1 MGEVFAGRYELADPI
16 GRGGVGAVWRA
27 WDHRRRRYVAA
38 KVLLQSDAHSLLR
51 FVREQALRIDHPH
64 VLAPASWAADDDKVL
79 FTMDLVAGGSLV
91 HLVGDYGPLPPVFV
105 CTLLD
110 QLLAGLAAVH
120 AEGVVHRD
128 IKPANIL
135 LEATGTARPRLRLS
149 DFGIA
154 MRLGEPRL
162 TETNL
167 VVGTPGYLAP
177 EQMMGAE
184 PDFPADL
191 FAVGLV
197 ALFLLEGA
205 KPDAKALI
213 QYFAAHGTP
222 GAPQGVPEPL
232 WQVVASLLQP
242 DPQARFRTA
251 TGARKALAAA
261 RELLPEP
268 GPDNESIE
276 IFDQLGP
283 LPPGFGPEGP
293 FKRAPGV
300 DPNRTRNG
308 ISGAGGDPR
317 FGTGDGRGGSF
328 EGSGGSGVPLR
339 GGESAGAF
347 AVGGGDGAA
356 DWRGAGTGP
365 GAGVGSGAS
374 AGPSA
379 GVGSGAGSGAG
390 VGFGAASEADGASSW
405 PGQGPSETSRPGV
418 ANEGGGASSW
428 FGKGNGVG
436 SGVGSEPGEAEGA
449 PYRPGEGSGPAPSQP
464 GEADGAPFQ
473 PGEGSGPTPSQPG
486 EASRTPYWPGEGN
499 GPAPSQPG
507 EASGTPYRPGDG
519 NGWSFQPGVPGGVP
533 SWHGEESGIP
543 PRPREASDATNQ
555 RGGTKGAPYPHGEA
569 NDAVHQPGETNRPVS
584 RPGEDSESPWLGQS
598 SAAPWPSEGNQAA
611 RPSERS
617 ESPRPGERS
626 AAPWPSEGNQAARRS
641 REGSPVSRPAEGN
654 TPPWPGEANS
664 TSWPRESN
672 PAPWPERANPP
683 SWAGEAG
690 PPPSP
695 GTDAPAAHPN
705 TGTGGT
711 DASVPST
718 APGTGSETPWPV
730 HHTAPAPTQPPSVS
744 DTGSFHLPP
753 PRPAD
758 SRSQPSTPPE
768 HQAQPHHHHPQAQGQ
783 PYRPAPAHSAYI
795 SPHDPTPPT
804 HVLPSPH
811 PHAPRFPTQAPAP
824 FPHQPHADTSTA
836 SYTAQSPQVPPP
848 APSLSRARRSSP
860 PAKVA
865 IPLLLLALACYAVG
879 FWALT
884 QI

>member
-91 HLVGDYGPLPPVFV
+91 HLVGDYGPLPPAFV

-110 QLLAGLAAVH
+110 QLLAGLAAMH

-197 ALFLLEGA
+197 ALYLLEGA

-222 GAPQGVPEPL
+222 GAPQSVPEPL

-261 RELLPEP
+261 RELLPDP
-268 GPDNESIE
+268 GPDDESIE

-283 LPPGFGPEGP
+283 LPPEFGPEGP

-300 DPNRTRNG
+300 DPSRTRNG
-308 ISGAGGDPR
+308 GSGTGGGAR
-317 FGTGDGRGGSF
+317 FGTGDGSGGSF
-328 EGSGGSGVPLR
+328 
-339 GGESAGAF
+339 
-347 AVGGGDGAA
+347 GGGGGA
-356 DWRGAGTGP
+356 
-365 GAGVGSGAS
+365 GAGVGGAR
-374 AGPSA
+374 AGFGGVARDAVAGAGAGGAAEPSA
-379 GVGSGAGSGAG
+379 GLGSGAGAGAGEVSGAG
-390 VGFGAASEADGASSW
+390 AGPGARTGDIGGADGVPSW
-405 PGQGPSETSRPGV
+405 PVQGSGMVSRPGP
-418 ANEGGGASSW
+418 AGGASSW
-428 FGKGNGVG
+428 FGAGNGVG
-436 SGVGSEPGEAEGA
+436 SPPAEAGNASSRSGDRNEQDAFHPGAES
-449 PYRPGEGSGPAPSQP
+449 RAPS
-464 GEADGAPFQ
+464 
-473 PGEGSGPTPSQPG
+473 
-486 EASRTPYWPGEGN
+486 WPGDESQAPSWPDEGN
-499 GPAPSQPG
+499 GLQSWPGPS
-507 EASGTPYRPGDG
+507 
-519 NGWSFQPGVPGGVP
+519 
-533 SWHGEESGIP
+533 
-543 PRPREASDATNQ
+543 
-555 RGGTKGAPYPHGEA
+555 GGT
-569 NDAVHQPGETNRPVS
+569 
-584 RPGEDSESPWLGQS
+584 
-598 SAAPWPSEGNQAA
+598 
-611 RPSERS
+611 
-617 ESPRPGERS
+617 
-626 AAPWPSEGNQAARRS
+626 
-641 REGSPVSRPAEGN
+641 
-654 TPPWPGEANS
+654 TPPWPAGANS
-664 TSWPRESN
+664 ASWPRESN
-672 PAPWPERANPP
+672 PAPWSEQANPP
-683 SWAGEAG
+683 SWSQGANPPSWHHEAG
-690 PPPSP
+690 PLPSP
-695 GTDAPAAHPN
+695 GA
-705 TGTGGT
+705 
-711 DASVPST
+711 DASSPAT
-718 APGTGSETPWPV
+718 DRGTPWS
-730 HHTAPAPTQPPSVS
+730 APTSPPSVS

-753 PRPAD
+753 PRPTN
-758 SRSQPSTPPE
+758 SRSQRPSTPPE
-768 HQAQPHHHHPQAQGQ
+768 HQAQPHQPHQQAQAQ
-783 PYRPAPAHSAYI
+783 PHRPATPAAHPPY
-795 SPHDPTPPT
+795 DPTPPT
-804 HVLPSPH
+804 HVLPSPQH
-811 PHAPRFPTQAPAP
+811 HTPRFPTQAPTSTPA
-824 FPHQPHADTSTA
+824 QQHAGTSTA

-848 APSLSRARRSSP
+848 APSLSRARRSGP

-865 IPLLLLALACYAVG
+865 IPLLLLALVCYAVG